1 MRLPDVTPAQIS
13 GARKIRKMFTGKLD
27 QPICSYPPFPGDE
40 SNYLRLVLYRSS
52 ISLVTF
58 YFRAQIARIS
68 AGTHISP
75 LGYYQFDEDDE
86 GEEEDEEGKTDF
98 VENPEFEGIP
108 VRDLADPSLANWV
121 HHVLHILPQVIL
133 PVLFWK
139 VKNIALSG

>member
-1 MRLPDVTPAQIS
+1 M
-13 GARKIRKMFTGKLD
+13 
-27 QPICSYPPFPGDE
+27 
-40 SNYLRLVLYRSS
+40 
-52 ISLVTF
+52 SLVTF

-139 VKNIALSG
+139 VKNIAISG

>member
-121 HHVLHILPQVIL
+121 HHVLHVLPQVI
-133 PVLFWK
+133 
-139 VKNIALSG
+139 

>member
-1 MRLPDVTPAQIS
+1 MN
-13 GARKIRKMFTGKLD
+13 
-27 QPICSYPPFPGDE
+27 PIILGQYS
-40 SNYLRLVLYRSS
+40 LVDWSWSS
-52 ISLVTF
+52 IGLVTS
-58 YFRAQIARIS
+58 YSRAQIARIS

-121 HHVLHILPQVIL
+121 HHVLHVLPQVNYLHDEWIIHL
-133 PVLFWK
+133 TNNL
-139 VKNIALSG
+139 

>member
-1 MRLPDVTPAQIS
+1 MI
-13 GARKIRKMFTGKLD
+13 FH
-27 QPICSYPPFPGDE
+27 
-40 SNYLRLVLYRSS
+40 
-52 ISLVTF
+52 
-58 YFRAQIARIS
+58 FRAQIARIS

-121 HHVLHILPQVIL
+121 HHVLHILPQVIS

-139 VKNIALSG
+139 VTNIALSGTVFS

>member
-1 MRLPDVTPAQIS
+1 
-13 GARKIRKMFTGKLD
+13 MFTGKLD

-108 VRDLADPSLANWV
+108 VRDLADPSLTNWV
-121 HHVLHILPQVIL
+121 HHVLHVLPQVI
-133 PVLFWK
+133 
-139 VKNIALSG
+139 

>member
-1 MRLPDVTPAQIS
+1 
-13 GARKIRKMFTGKLD
+13 MFTGKLD

-40 SNYLRLVLYRSS
+40 SNYL
-52 ISLVTF
+52 
-58 YFRAQIARIS
+58 RAQIARIS

-108 VRDLADPSLANWV
+108 VRDLADPSLTNWV
-121 HHVLHILPQVIL
+121 HHVLHVLPQVI
-133 PVLFWK
+133 
-139 VKNIALSG
+139 